1 MLLARLSGS
10 VEYGFANGTVIVRLS
25 TFFIPEAMMPCNAL
39 AASPG
44 FLGLM
49 TRLIEKIRSSAVTSL
64 PLWKVTPERRRIV
77 HTVASLLGVISSA
90 SR

>member
-1 MLLARLSGS
+1 MLLARLSGN
-10 VEYGFANGTVIVRLS
+10 VEYGFANGTVIVRS
-25 TFFIPEAMMPCNAL
+25 SSFFIPEAMIPCSEF

-44 FLGLM
+44 ALGFS

-64 PLWKVTPERRRIV
+64 PLWKVTPCRRRIV